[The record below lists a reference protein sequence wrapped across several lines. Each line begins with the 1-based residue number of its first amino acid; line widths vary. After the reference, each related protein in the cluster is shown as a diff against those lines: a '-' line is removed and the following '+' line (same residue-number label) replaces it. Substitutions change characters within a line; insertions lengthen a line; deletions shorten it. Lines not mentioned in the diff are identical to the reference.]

1 MKNDNNT
8 IKAVIF
14 DLGRVLIDVDLTRGI
29 FKHFKD
35 INSGDDL
42 AIMERLFC
50 DPLYIGF
57 GTGKITPRQFYKGI
71 CEKTGMRI
79 DYDKFI
85 DEWCDVFNPMD
96 GIEEIFLEVSKRFPV
111 GLLSDVDSVHW
122 NYLKNNLSFLK
133 TFKKPTLSFEIGFLK
148 PNSECYSIAANNV
161 GQPVENC
168 LFIDD
173 RIDNV
178 KGALNAGMKALQF
191 KGTAHLRKELIERGI
206 IYSFS

>member
-1 MKNDNNT
+1 MKNDNNI

-35 INSGDDL
+35 IKSEDDL
-42 AIMERLFC
+42 TIMERLFC
-50 DPLYIGF
+50 DPLYINF
-57 GTGKITPRQFYKGI
+57 GTGKITPRQFYNGI
-71 CEKTGMRI
+71 CEKTGLHI
-79 DYDKFI
+79 DYDTFI

-96 GIEEIFLEVSKRFPV
+96 GIKEIFLEVSKRFPV

-122 NYLKNNLSFLK
+122 NYLKNKLSFLK
-133 TFKKPTLSFEIGFLK
+133 IFKKPTLSFEIGLLK
-148 PNSECYSIAANNV
+148 PNPGCYSIAANNV

-178 KGALNAGMKALQF
+178 KGALNAGMKAVQF
-191 KGTAHLRKELIERGI
+191 KGTAHLRKELIERMI
-206 IYSFS
+206 I